1 MRSMSVGSFLVDT
14 NVLVYAYDRA
24 EPGKQ
29 IRAHE
34 ILNNLVLAGAGVLT
48 TQVLGE
54 FFWVMTRKLRQTF
67 TARQAFDRVEK
78 YLESWRVLAVTPE
91 ILLEA
96 GRGAA
101 EFNMPFYDAQ
111 IWASAK
117 LNQIPMVLSEDFSNG
132 SRIEGVRFL
141 NPFATSIPII
151 EG

>member
-1 MRSMSVGSFLVDT
+1 MSGGSFLVDT
-14 NVLVYAYDRA
+14 NVLVYAYDRT
-24 EPGKQ
+24 EPRKQ

-34 ILNNLVLAGAGVLT
+34 VLNNLVLAGTGVLT

-54 FFWVMTRKLRQTF
+54 FFWVVTRKLRQTF
-67 TARQAFDRVEK
+67 TLRQAFERVEK

-96 GRGAA
+96 ARGAA
-101 EFNMPFYDAQ
+101 EFNMPYYDAQ

-117 LNQIPMVLSEDFSNG
+117 LNQIPIVLSEDFSNG
-132 SRIEGVRFL
+132 RRIEGVQFL
-141 NPFATSIPII
+141 NPFVTPIPQ

>member
-1 MRSMSVGSFLVDT
+1 MSVGSFLVDT
-14 NVLVYAYDRA
+14 NVLVYAYDRT
-24 EPGKQ
+24 EPRKQ

-34 ILNNLVLAGAGVLT
+34 VLDNLALAGTGVLT

-54 FFWVMTRKLRQTF
+54 FFWVVTRKLRQTF
-67 TARQAFDRVEK
+67 TARQAFDRVKK

-96 GRGAA
+96 GRGAT

-117 LNQIPMVLSEDFSNG
+117 LNQIPIVLSEDFSNG
-132 SRIEGVRFL
+132 SRIEGVQFL
-141 NPFATSIPII
+141 NPFVTPIPS